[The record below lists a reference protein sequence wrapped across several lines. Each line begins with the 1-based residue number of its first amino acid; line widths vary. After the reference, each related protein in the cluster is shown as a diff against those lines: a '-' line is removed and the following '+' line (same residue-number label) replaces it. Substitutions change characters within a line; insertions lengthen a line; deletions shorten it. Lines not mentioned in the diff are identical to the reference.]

1 MGKFNEKPI
10 VTYRSNIGEDSHD
23 NYIKGRNV
31 RLKMSAEQRARESTG
46 WFKFVYQ
53 GFREHA
59 PDQETIDKAIE
70 IATEY
75 YRQNPYRIWV
85 DINVWKDI
93 IGGADACMKSV
104 LNIIVTTMTQ
114 DMKDAEKNRIF
125 EESKQRNLL
134 GEEVTT

>member
-1 MGKFNEKPI
+1 MGKFNEKP
-10 VTYRSNIGEDSHD
+10 VVVYKSNVADDAHD
-23 NYIKGRNV
+23 DYIKGRNE
-31 RLKMSAEQRARESTG
+31 RLRMSPEQRARESKG

-59 PDQETIDKAIE
+59 PDQDTIDKAIE

-75 YRQNPYRIWV
+75 YRQNPYRIWC
-85 DINVWKDI
+85 DINVWREL
-93 IGGADACMKSV
+93 IGGSDACMKSV

-134 GEEVTT
+134 GEVV